1 MAKPKKYTFENG
13 VMKLNPEY
21 KIWADAQN
29 GLAPPPAPPT
39 STGPPVDQ
47 PLAIVSSMGDV
58 AEATEQQATSG
69 SEFKLSESTVASME
83 IMMDEDFT
91 NQFQAPG
98 DGADGSEL
106 LDGLTEYF
114 VKYEVPVGLIN
125 KLMALQFYQ
134 LKFIIDD
141 SGSMNAK
148 TDSFM
153 NEASEHVLRGQPR
166 SSSVAMTR
174 WQEAETR
181 MHNLIDIL
189 AFVPTKNIEIR
200 FMNAPNV
207 INLQRAGKTVDQFR
221 AEGHGQLV
229 QAFTT
234 IAVRYKTPTLRVLT
248 QSFQT
253 AAQGPDPCMHYLLT
267 DGVPSDAVVQQ
278 VADLISMRQNPEAN
292 PVTLISC
299 TNDDEEAG
307 WMKEVEEKAPFCSE
321 LDDFHDEKEEV
332 MKDQG
337 LAFPYTKG
345 YWLISQLIAAINP
358 HDLDAIDEGLPFTKD
373 TLDNM
378 LGRVHSPQEYQYYFE
393 RNPHASIYMDV
404 YARFL
409 NEKTF
414 ARNIVSQADQARRQ
428 AGGGYRNGERTSAP
442 PPPASLAAHLA
453 GITAAASG
461 GTGVFNV
468 GGMNSTAPPPAYGG
482 PPPGGPPPPAYG
494 GPPPAY

>member
-21 KIWADAQN
+21 KLWSDAQN
-29 GLAPPPAPPT
+29 GTPPSTDTKPA
-39 STGPPVDQ
+39 GDQ

-58 AEATEQQATSG
+58 SEATEQQQSSTGTTFQLAD
-69 SEFKLSESTVASME
+69 STVASME

-91 NQFQAPG
+91 NQFQAPNG
-98 DGADGSEL
+98 GADGSDL

-148 TDSFM
+148 TDSYM
-153 NEASEHVLRGQPR
+153 NEASEHVLRGQPK
-166 SSSVAMTR
+166 SATVAMTR

-189 AFVPTKNIEIR
+189 TYVPTKNIEIR

-207 INLQRAGKTVDQFR
+207 INLQRAGKTIDQFR

-248 QSFQT
+248 QSFQS

-278 VADLISMRQNPEAN
+278 VADLIVNRQNPEAN

-299 TNDDEEAG
+299 TNEDDEVN

-321 LDDFHDEKEEV
+321 LDDFHDEKDEV
-332 MKDQG
+332 INDQG
-337 LAFPYTKG
+337 CAFPYTKG

-358 HDLDAIDEGLPFTKD
+358 NDLDAIDEGLPFTKD
-373 TLDNM
+373 TMDNM

-414 ARNIVSQADQARRQ
+414 ARNIVSKADQTRRQ
-428 AGGGYRNGERTSAP
+428 VGGGYHDGKRSSAP

-468 GGMNSTAPPPAYGG
+468 GGMSSTAPSPSGAPPPAYGG
-482 PPPGGPPPPAYG
+482 GAGDLPPAY
-494 GPPPAY
+494 

>member
-1 MAKPKKYTFENG
+1 MSSKPKKYIFDNG

-21 KIWADAQN
+21 TAYVAAQS
-29 GLAPPPAPPT
+29 GGPPPPP
-39 STGPPVDQ
+39 STGDQ
-47 PLAIVSSMGDV
+47 PLAIVSSMEDISN
-58 AEATEQQATSG
+58 ASQQQQQSTGTQLQLAD
-69 SEFKLSESTVASME
+69 STVASMD
-83 IMMDEDFT
+83 IIQDDDFT
-91 NQFQAPG
+91 NQFQSPG
-98 DGADGSEL
+98 GTDGSEL

-153 NEASEHVLRGQPR
+153 NAASEHVLRGQAP
-166 SSSVAMTR
+166 SSTIAMTR

-181 MHNLIDIL
+181 MHNIIDIL
-189 AFVPTKNIEIR
+189 AYVPTKGIEIR

-221 AEGHGQLV
+221 SEGHGQLV

-248 QSFQT
+248 QSFQ
-253 AAQGPDPCMHYLLT
+253 AAAMGTDPCMHYLLT
-267 DGVPSDAVVQQ
+267 DGVPSDAPVPQ
-278 VADLISMRQNPEAN
+278 VAELITTRQNPEAN

-299 TNDDEEAG
+299 TNEDEEVA
-307 WMKEVEEKAPFCSE
+307 WMKEVEEKAPFCAE
-321 LDDFHDEKEEV
+321 LDDYHDEKAEV
-332 MKDQG
+332 LHDQG
-337 LAFPYTKG
+337 LGFPYTKG

-393 RNPHASIYMDV
+393 RNPHASIFLDV

-414 ARNIVSQADQARRQ
+414 ARNIVSLADQDRRQ
-428 AGGGYRNGERTSAP
+428 RGGGYVNGERKTP
-442 PPPASLAAHLA
+442 PPPPQQLAAQLTP
-453 GITAAASG
+453 ITNAAASG
-461 GTGVFNV
+461 GTGVFSFA
-468 GGMNSTAPPPAYGG
+468 G
-482 PPPGGPPPPAYG
+482 GGPPPPAYSDA
-494 GPPPAY
+494 PPPY